1 VTQTPPLIS
10 IIPPADIQIHYL
22 EQFIPSIMGHGRT
35 NLENLP
41 VSDSSIDSD
50 KVLLQPMDFMP
61 LNANQ

>member
-1 VTQTPPLIS
+1 
-10 IIPPADIQIHYL
+10 
-22 EQFIPSIMGHGRT
+22 
-35 NLENLP
+35 